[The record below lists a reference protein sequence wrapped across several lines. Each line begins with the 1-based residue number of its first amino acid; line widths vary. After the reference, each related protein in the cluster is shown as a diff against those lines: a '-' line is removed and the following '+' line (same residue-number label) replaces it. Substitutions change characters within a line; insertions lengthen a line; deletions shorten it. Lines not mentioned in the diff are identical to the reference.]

1 MSETERHTAENDAD
15 DCVRLGLLCWQCLP
29 RNLWCA
35 GCVKARCGDD
45 GRPIPP
51 GGDFQPS
58 PAFIPDASREALVET
73 RVTRPIPPGGS
84 DA

>member
-1 MSETERHTAENDAD
+1 MNETERHTAENDAD

-51 GGDFQPS
+51 EVT
-58 PAFIPDASREALVET
+58 AASRPADADT
-73 RVTRPIPPGGS
+73 REP
-84 DA
+84 